1 MKNSNIRLNKLIF
14 YVSYTLIIF
23 STMFKQVTGINNL
36 LETLSTIGIML
47 LLINCVSNINKLN
60 INKVLILFISVLM
73 AVITKITS
81 KSNTIFILILLII
94 AAKNIKLEELI
105 KYDLKIKIPFMII
118 IVVLY
123 FLRMTDV
130 NLHYR
135 KGIIRHSMGFSNPNV
150 FSTYILAIIVE
161 YLYLR
166 RKKVNAKDLIIII
179 IGIFII
185 DFYADSRTQIFCLI
199 ILALIV
205 YINKYTGKKFLNNS
219 IVNFIVSNIF
229 IILTIFSLLIIY
241 FYGQGNDI
249 VQDIDVQTSGRIKQ
263 ISGVFNEY
271 DVNLFGNKLDLV
283 TSLQAKLTGKQQTA
297 LDNVYIYSLLSYGII
312 PFIIMCIAMKKYM
325 KTTIKEN
332 EDILRTIMLVFLIG
346 GLMER
351 FCIEVQY
358 NIFLLFEK
366 FLKMLNSILSE
377 SIFISIY
384 TIFSTPPF
392 YTII

>member
-47 LLINCVSNINKLN
+47 LLINCVSNLNKLN

-135 KGIIRHSMGFSNPNV
+135 NGIIRHSMGFSNPNV

-358 NIFLLFEK
+358 NIFLLYFSYIIYDNKNKKEK
-366 FLKMLNSILSE
+366 VLE
-377 SIFISIY
+377 E
-384 TIFSTPPF
+384 
-392 YTII
+392 

>member
-60 INKVLILFISVLM
+60 INKVLILFISVFM

-135 KGIIRHSMGFSNPNV
+135 NGIIRHSMGFSNPNV

-358 NIFLLFEK
+358 NIFLLYFSYIIYDNKNKKEK
-366 FLKMLNSILSE
+366 VLE
-377 SIFISIY
+377 E
-384 TIFSTPPF
+384 
-392 YTII
+392 

>member
-135 KGIIRHSMGFSNPNV
+135 NGIIRHSMGFSNPNV
-150 FSTYILAIIVE
+150 FSTYILAIIAE

-358 NIFLLFEK
+358 NIFLLYFSYIIYDNKNKKEK
-366 FLKMLNSILSE
+366 VLE
-377 SIFISIY
+377 E
-384 TIFSTPPF
+384 
-392 YTII
+392 

>member
-1 MKNSNIRLNKLIF
+1 
-14 YVSYTLIIF
+14 
-23 STMFKQVTGINNL
+23 
-36 LETLSTIGIML
+36 
-47 LLINCVSNINKLN
+47 
-60 INKVLILFISVLM
+60 M

-135 KGIIRHSMGFSNPNV
+135 NGIIRHSMGFSNPNV

-283 TSLQAKLTGKQQTA
+283 THYRLNLQENNKQ
-297 LDNVYIYSLLSYGII
+297 LL
-312 PFIIMCIAMKKYM
+312 IMY
-325 KTTIKEN
+325 
-332 EDILRTIMLVFLIG
+332 
-346 GLMER
+346 
-351 FCIEVQY
+351 
-358 NIFLLFEK
+358 
-366 FLKMLNSILSE
+366 
-377 SIFISIY
+377 IFIHY
-384 TIFSTPPF
+384 CLTE
-392 YTII
+392 

>member
-135 KGIIRHSMGFSNPNV
+135 NGIIRHSMGFSNPNV

-205 YINKYTGKKFLNNS
+205 YINKYTGQKFLNNS

-358 NIFLLFEK
+358 NIFLLYFSYIIYDNKNKKEK
-366 FLKMLNSILSE
+366 VLE
-377 SIFISIY
+377 E
-384 TIFSTPPF
+384 
-392 YTII
+392 

>member
-135 KGIIRHSMGFSNPNV
+135 NGIIRHSMGFSNPNV

-263 ISGVFNEY
+263 ISEVFNEY
-271 DVNLFGNKLDLV
+271 HVNLFGNKLDLV

-358 NIFLLFEK
+358 NIFLLYFSYIIYDNKNKKEK
-366 FLKMLNSILSE
+366 VLE
-377 SIFISIY
+377 E
-384 TIFSTPPF
+384 
-392 YTII
+392 

>member
-135 KGIIRHSMGFSNPNV
+135 NGIIRHSMGFSNPNV

-205 YINKYTGKKFLNNS
+205 YINEYTGKKFLNNS

-358 NIFLLFEK
+358 NIFLLYFSYIIYDNKNKKEK
-366 FLKMLNSILSE
+366 VLE
-377 SIFISIY
+377 E
-384 TIFSTPPF
+384 
-392 YTII
+392 

>member
-135 KGIIRHSMGFSNPNV
+135 NGIIRHSMGFSNPNV

-312 PFIIMCIAMKKYM
+312 PFIIMCIAMKKYKLRLKRM
-325 KTTIKEN
+325 K
-332 EDILRTIMLVFLIG
+332 
-346 GLMER
+346 
-351 FCIEVQY
+351 
-358 NIFLLFEK
+358 
-366 FLKMLNSILSE
+366 
-377 SIFISIY
+377 IY
-384 TIFSTPPF
+384 
-392 YTII
+392 

>member
-135 KGIIRHSMGFSNPNV
+135 NGIIRHSMGFSNPNV

-185 DFYADSRTQIFCLI
+185 DFYAGSRTQIFCLI

-358 NIFLLFEK
+358 NIFLLYFSYIIYDNKNKKEK
-366 FLKMLNSILSE
+366 VLE
-377 SIFISIY
+377 E
-384 TIFSTPPF
+384 
-392 YTII
+392 

>member
-135 KGIIRHSMGFSNPNV
+135 NGIIRHSMGFSNPNV

-199 ILALIV
+199 VLALIV

-358 NIFLLFEK
+358 NIFLLYFSYIIYDNKNKKEK
-366 FLKMLNSILSE
+366 VLE
-377 SIFISIY
+377 E
-384 TIFSTPPF
+384 
-392 YTII
+392 

>member
-135 KGIIRHSMGFSNPNV
+135 NGIIRHSMGFSNPNV

-205 YINKYTGKKFLNNS
+205 
-219 IVNFIVSNIF
+219 
-229 IILTIFSLLIIY
+229 
-241 FYGQGNDI
+241 
-249 VQDIDVQTSGRIKQ
+249 
-263 ISGVFNEY
+263 
-271 DVNLFGNKLDLV
+271 
-283 TSLQAKLTGKQQTA
+283 
-297 LDNVYIYSLLSYGII
+297 
-312 PFIIMCIAMKKYM
+312 
-325 KTTIKEN
+325 
-332 EDILRTIMLVFLIG
+332 
-346 GLMER
+346 
-351 FCIEVQY
+351 
-358 NIFLLFEK
+358 
-366 FLKMLNSILSE
+366 
-377 SIFISIY
+377 
-384 TIFSTPPF
+384 
-392 YTII
+392 

>member
-47 LLINCVSNINKLN
+47 LLINCVSSINKLN

-135 KGIIRHSMGFSNPNV
+135 NGIIRHSMGFSNPNV

-358 NIFLLFEK
+358 NIFLLYFSYIIYDNKNKKEK
-366 FLKMLNSILSE
+366 VLE
-377 SIFISIY
+377 E
-384 TIFSTPPF
+384 
-392 YTII
+392 

>member
-123 FLRMTDV
+123 FLGMTDV

-135 KGIIRHSMGFSNPNV
+135 NGIIRHSMGFSNPNV

-185 DFYADSRTQIFCLI
+185 YFYADSRTQIFCLI

-358 NIFLLFEK
+358 NIFLLYFSYIIYDNKNKKEK
-366 FLKMLNSILSE
+366 VLE
-377 SIFISIY
+377 E
-384 TIFSTPPF
+384 
-392 YTII
+392 

>member
-123 FLRMTDV
+123 FLGMTDV

-135 KGIIRHSMGFSNPNV
+135 NGIIRHSMGFSNPNV

-179 IGIFII
+179 IVIFII

-358 NIFLLFEK
+358 NIFLLYFSYIIYDNKNKKEK
-366 FLKMLNSILSE
+366 VLE
-377 SIFISIY
+377 E
-384 TIFSTPPF
+384 
-392 YTII
+392 

>member
-73 AVITKITS
+73 AVITKTTS

-135 KGIIRHSMGFSNPNV
+135 NGIIRHSMGFSNPNV

-358 NIFLLFEK
+358 NIFLLYFSYIIYDNKNKKEK
-366 FLKMLNSILSE
+366 VLE
-377 SIFISIY
+377 E
-384 TIFSTPPF
+384 
-392 YTII
+392 

>member
-123 FLRMTDV
+123 FLGMTDV

-135 KGIIRHSMGFSNPNV
+135 NGIIRHSMGFSNPNV

-358 NIFLLFEK
+358 NIFLLYFSYIIYDNKNKKEK
-366 FLKMLNSILSE
+366 VLE
-377 SIFISIY
+377 E
-384 TIFSTPPF
+384 
-392 YTII
+392 

>member
-135 KGIIRHSMGFSNPNV
+135 NGIIRHSMGFSNPNV

-297 LDNVYIYSLLSYGII
+297 LDNVYINSLLSYGII

-358 NIFLLFEK
+358 NIFLLYFSYIIYDNKNKKEK
-366 FLKMLNSILSE
+366 E
-377 SIFISIY
+377 
-384 TIFSTPPF
+384 
-392 YTII
+392 

>member
-135 KGIIRHSMGFSNPNV
+135 NGIIRHSMGFSNPNV

-358 NIFLLFEK
+358 NIFLLYFSNIIYDNKNKKEK
-366 FLKMLNSILSE
+366 VLE
-377 SIFISIY
+377 E
-384 TIFSTPPF
+384 
-392 YTII
+392 

>member
-135 KGIIRHSMGFSNPNV
+135 NGIIRHSMGFSNPNV

-358 NIFLLFEK
+358 NIFLLYFSYIIYDNKNKKEK
-366 FLKMLNSILSE
+366 VLE
-377 SIFISIY
+377 E
-384 TIFSTPPF
+384 
-392 YTII
+392 

>member
-135 KGIIRHSMGFSNPNV
+135 NGIIRHSMGFSNPNV
-150 FSTYILAIIVE
+150 FSTYILAIIGE

-358 NIFLLFEK
+358 NIFLLYFSYIIYDNKNKKEK
-366 FLKMLNSILSE
+366 VLE
-377 SIFISIY
+377 E
-384 TIFSTPPF
+384 
-392 YTII
+392 